1 MLSENRCSS
10 ATVIE
15 IAIRTKPT
23 PELMSRLLKFLAS
36 HNMAQEIKED
46 RFAASKITR
55 NLAIPGIR
63 AGIYYAVEN
72 CALPYLALPDFLAL
86 HRYEPATDSMD
97 GPFRLGQRTES
108 HLFQWAVSKPAR
120 MTVFNE
126 YMSV

>member
-1 MLSENRCSS
+1 M
-10 ATVIE
+10 V
-15 IAIRTKPT
+15 
-23 PELMSRLLKFLAS
+23 
-36 HNMAQEIKED
+36 QEIEED
-46 RFAASKITR
+46 RFAASKIIR

-72 CALPYLALPDFLAL
+72 CALPYLPDFLAL

-97 GPFRLGQRTES
+97 SPLRLGQRTGP